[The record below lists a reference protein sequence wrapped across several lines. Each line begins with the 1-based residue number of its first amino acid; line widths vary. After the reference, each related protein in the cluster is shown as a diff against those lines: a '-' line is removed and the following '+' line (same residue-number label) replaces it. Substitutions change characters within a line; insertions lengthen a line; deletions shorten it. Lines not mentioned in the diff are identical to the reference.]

1 MTFRLVV
8 EILPKD
14 GMLDPQGEA
23 VEASL
28 TALGF
33 DQVSAVQVGRLVSL
47 TVQAASAGEA
57 VRLGEQMASALLAN
71 PVMERYRVEAQAT

>member
-23 VEASL
+23 VAASL
-28 TALGF
+28 AGLGF
-33 DQVSAVQVGRLVSL
+33 DEVSAVRVGRLVSL
-47 TVQAASAGEA
+47 TVEADSADHA
-57 VRLGEQMASALLAN
+57 VRRAEEMAGALLAN
-71 PVMERYRVEAQAT
+71 PVMETYRVEVEVR